1 MLENQVAP
9 NMIHDA
15 MSFWL
20 SVIHFSCPVTSICR
34 SCKPPTS
41 TSLIP
46 SCKCE
51 TLLCHC
57 SFGYRNVERNIRNS
71 TCVWL
76 WVLINKCDIK
86 WLLTLCCMIVFSTH
100 FAVLAYD
107 VVCPILLRRWH
118 VATHLWW
125 VNKNGHTRSPLTLWN
140 ISVNVRWHIMG
151 DPKGVQLGNTS
162 TTKCS
167 IW

>member
-9 NMIHDA
+9 NM
-15 MSFWL
+15 MRCLSG

-41 TSLIP
+41 TSFIP

-76 WVLINKCDIK
+76 WVLINTCDIK
-86 WLLTLCCMIVFSTH
+86 WLLTLCRTFVFSTH
-100 FAVLAYD
+100 FAVLVYYKSSAPFSSED
-107 VVCPILLRRWH
+107 GMWLPICDGLIKM
-118 VATHLWW
+118 VTHAVL
-125 VNKNGHTRSPLTLWN
+125 SPYEIYLSMYNDT
-140 ISVNVRWHIMG
+140 
-151 DPKGVQLGNTS
+151 
-162 TTKCS
+162 
-167 IW
+167 